1 MSLASTTLARPM
13 SNSMLGWAAM
23 CAALVTWAGFSLS
36 MRGIGAS
43 ALTPSD
49 VALLRFAVPALILL
63 PLVPARLRELK
74 SVRLAPALM
83 IVMGAGLPFFGLV
96 AAGGRFTSAAHVS
109 ALVAGTAPLAVA
121 ILARVLTGQ
130 RGASLPGLATIV
142 LGIALLVLGLGVVDG
157 RVIAGAAL
165 LLAASFLWG
174 TYTMGM
180 RLAAV
185 TPMTCLMLVT
195 YPSAIA
201 IALLKAS
208 GVFESHLGSIDPH
221 QVLVFAGVQGI
232 GTGIVSTL
240 VYAIAVRHLGALR
253 CATMGALAPVLVT
266 GAAIPLLGEQPT
278 LLTIVGV
285 VAVALG
291 VAMANTRRAGPSRP
305 ARAG

>member
-1 MSLASTTLARPM
+1 MSLASTTLARPV
-13 SNSMLGWAAM
+13 SNAMLGWAAM

-63 PLVPARLRELK
+63 PLVPSRLGELK

-83 IVMGAGLPFFGLV
+83 IVLGAGLPFFGLV

-121 ILARVLTGQ
+121 ILARLLTGQ

-142 LGIALLVLGLGVVDG
+142 LGIALLVAGLGRLDATVM
-157 RVIAGAAL
+157 AGAAL
-165 LLAASFLWG
+165 LLAASLLWG

-180 RLAAV
+180 RMAAV

-201 IALLKAS
+201 IVLLKAS
-208 GVFESHLGSIDPH
+208 GVFESHLGSIDP
-221 QVLVFAGVQGI
+221 QQILLFAGVQGI

-240 VYAIAVRHLGALR
+240 VYAIAVQHLGALR

-278 LLTIVGV
+278 GMTIVGV
-285 VAVALG
+285 VAVAMG
-291 VAMANTRRAGPSRP
+291 VAMANARRASAARP
-305 ARAG
+305 PMAR